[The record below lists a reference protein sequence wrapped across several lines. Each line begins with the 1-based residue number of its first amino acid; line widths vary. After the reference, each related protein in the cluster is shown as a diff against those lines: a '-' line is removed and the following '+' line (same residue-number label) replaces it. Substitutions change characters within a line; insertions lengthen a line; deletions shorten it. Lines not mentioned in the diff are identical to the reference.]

1 MFFTTTIGSVDIPD
15 FSGEVNYTV
24 RFQHGYAL
32 GHESIDA
39 QNVLITLMQFMHSDV
54 AKNIVANNTAESPI
68 TQVFVSITNDS
79 LAAGSGA
86 VSYGAGLHV
95 VNINTT
101 QVNSLALLQ

>member
-1 MFFTTTIGSVDIPD
+1 
-15 FSGEVNYTV
+15 
-24 RFQHGYAL
+24 
-32 GHESIDA
+32 
-39 QNVLITLMQFMHSDV
+39 MQFMHSDV

-101 QVNSLALLQ
+101 QVNSFYQTDRPAVLPSSAGYGEYENFTLQHIVNH